1 MKFRKRKT
9 TSLPSAIIAAGGSE
23 SGLKEYLAINHS
35 SLGIDQNTALSANI
49 KMKHYLEYINT
60 LPSKPTNPKISD
72 IFRDNDEDYEEET
85 AADAWLLHND
95 SIILGSEYTN
105 VGIGINPNPL
115 YNLDVYGNINF
126 TGNLTKDGAAFSSY
140 TNTDVEALLINQ
152 VSTGLNYDNTN
163 KKLTCTITEYSDNNV
178 RSLLNTNLSGG
189 LKVTSGDVII
199 DGGVGVGSSGVL
211 HVRQKGNTNSDG
223 ITLTSENETAH
234 RIWKDVNGTLSIGTS
249 TNTDTYQL
257 RQDLNG
263 NIGIGTAIDTNYK
276 LNIGG
281 NVNFTGDLTK
291 DGINFTSYTD
301 EDVETYVKEKG
312 GEGIIYNTVTKKY
325 DLENITV
332 SGDDVTITNNL
343 FVTGNITA
351 NSISVIDTDTN
362 SPEMPLGTSL
372 TEYIQQKIDEAI
384 APLLARIVIL
394 EG

>member
-1 MKFRKRKT
+1 
-9 TSLPSAIIAAGGSE
+9 
-23 SGLKEYLAINHS
+23 
-35 SLGIDQNTALSANI
+35 
-49 KMKHYLEYINT
+49 MKHYLEYINT

-223 ITLTSENETAH
+223 ITLTSEHGTAH
-234 RIWKDVNGTLSIGTS
+234 RIWKDVNGTLSIGKS
-249 TNTDTYQL
+249 TNIDTYQL

-301 EDVETYVKEKG
+301 EDVEIYVKEKG

>member
-1 MKFRKRKT
+1 
-9 TSLPSAIIAAGGSE
+9 
-23 SGLKEYLAINHS
+23 
-35 SLGIDQNTALSANI
+35 
-49 KMKHYLEYINT
+49 
-60 LPSKPTNPKISD
+60 
-72 IFRDNDEDYEEET
+72 
-85 AADAWLLHND
+85 
-95 SIILGSEYTN
+95 
-105 VGIGINPNPL
+105 
-115 YNLDVYGNINF
+115 
-126 TGNLTKDGAAFSSY
+126 
-140 TNTDVEALLINQ
+140 
-152 VSTGLNYDNTN
+152 
-163 KKLTCTITEYSDNNV
+163 
-178 RSLLNTNLSGG
+178 
-189 LKVTSGDVII
+189 
-199 DGGVGVGSSGVL
+199 VGVGSSGVL

-223 ITLTSENETAH
+223 ITLTSEHGTAH
-234 RIWKDVNGTLSIGTS
+234 RIWKDVNGTLSIGKS
-249 TNTDTYQL
+249 TNIDTYQL

-301 EDVETYVKEKG
+301 EDVEIYVKEKG

>member
-1 MKFRKRKT
+1 GARSSLGLDGIVKTLEGLEVNTHIIPTQDNVYDLGSVTNKFRDLFVGDNSLWVGDVHKLAISNGKMKFRKRKT

-223 ITLTSENETAH
+223 I
-234 RIWKDVNGTLSIGTS
+234 
-249 TNTDTYQL
+249 
-257 RQDLNG
+257 
-263 NIGIGTAIDTNYK
+263 
-276 LNIGG
+276 
-281 NVNFTGDLTK
+281 
-291 DGINFTSYTD
+291 
-301 EDVETYVKEKG
+301 
-312 GEGIIYNTVTKKY
+312 
-325 DLENITV
+325 
-332 SGDDVTITNNL
+332 
-343 FVTGNITA
+343 
-351 NSISVIDTDTN
+351 
-362 SPEMPLGTSL
+362 
-372 TEYIQQKIDEAI
+372 
-384 APLLARIVIL
+384 
-394 EG
+394 